1 MCKLLVKFQIM
12 SDYTENK
19 NKYLNELIEQLNAEM
34 NRDAEKAAQE
44 LQKPENMDLKEY
56 IQEFNDTNGFM
67 FSVIPMD
74 KKNLMHSIVSP
85 DKHSGF
91 SYACLW
97 KKIKANLNSF
107 N

>member
-1 MCKLLVKFQIM
+1 M
-12 SDYTENK
+12 SENK
-19 NKYLNELIEQLNAEM
+19 DLNELIEQLNAEM
-34 NRDAEKAAQE
+34 NRDAKEAVKE
-44 LQKPENMDLKEY
+44 LQKQEYMDLKKY

-74 KKNLMHSIVSP
+74 KLNLMHSIVSP

-97 KKIKANLNSF
+97 KKIKANLNSS

>member
-1 MCKLLVKFQIM
+1 M
-12 SDYTENK
+12 SE

-34 NRDAEKAAQE
+34 NRDAEKAVQE
-44 LQKPENMDLKEY
+44 LQKPEYRDLKKY
-56 IQEFNDTNGFM
+56 IQGFNDTNGFM

-74 KKNLMHSIVSP
+74 KQNLMHSIVSP